1 MKRKYV
7 QQREEYILFKTLI
20 ASAAI
25 GLALIGN
32 ALAAPP
38 DWFPKDSK
46 KPFEEIVV
54 GFANLGP
61 SLNGY
66 AAAYFKAFNEY
77 AAELGVKPI
86 MTDAALDPARQADQ
100 VRDLIAQQVD
110 VMIVWPV
117 NGKAIVPAAR
127 QIAQAGIPL
136 IISNSMIDESGM
148 EAMTSYTGPDDYAEA
163 QEAGKI
169 MAAALNGKG
178 NIVLLNGTPGYRMA
192 QLRYD
197 GFMEV
202 ISKYPDIKV
211 LDSQPADMSQAKGQ
225 TLMENFIT
233 RFGKQIDGVYSVDS
247 GVGFGAL
254 TATRAAI
261 QEGTLE
267 AGKIKFVDATMYGFV
282 WDLIKTGE
290 YYGSV
295 YQSPEEDARLALR
308 SALKLAAGEKLKQFE
323 YLETPGVTQANVD
336 SIARPNF

>member
-1 MKRKYV
+1 MSMKSMV
-7 QQREEYILFKTLI
+7 
-20 ASAAI
+20 A
-25 GLALIGN
+25 GLAL
-32 ALAAPP
+32 ALGVAGGAMAAPP
-38 DWFPKDSK
+38 DWFPADSK

-66 AAAYFKAFNEY
+66 AAAYFKAFNDY
-77 AAELGVKPI
+77 AAELNVKPI

-110 VMIVWPV
+110 VMIIWPV

-127 QIAQAGIPL
+127 QVAQAGIPL
-136 IISNSMIDESGM
+136 IISNSMIDEAGID
-148 EAMTSYTGPDDYAEA
+148 AMTTYTGPDDYAEA
-163 QEAGKI
+163 QEAGRL
-169 MAAALNGKG
+169 MVEALGGKG
-178 NIVLLNGTPGYRMA
+178 NIVLLNGTPGYKMA

-197 GFMEV
+197 GFME
-202 ISKYPDIKV
+202 IIAKHPDIKV

-225 TLMENFIT
+225 SIMESYIT

-254 TATRAAI
+254 TAVRAAI

-267 AGKIKFVDATMYGFV
+267 PGKIKFVDATMYGFV

-295 YQSPEEDARLALR
+295 YQSPEEDAKLALR
-308 SALKLAAGEKLKQFE
+308 SALQLAAGAKLKQFE
-323 YLETPGVTQANVD
+323 YLATPGTTKANVD
-336 SIARPNF
+336 SIPRPAF